1 MRIKMTTTTIPFNNI
16 SHFATFFFNI
26 MNTHTCTETSECRFY
41 NSEHMLVCSVTG
53 KCYRRR
59 LCDDYVDSSRGIGN
73 SVNATYSVA
82 QKRNQ
87 QIKNRKIEIVEIMNI
102 INDIQFLKEL
112 SRETINDF
120 AKQIIEFWK
129 VFIDE
134 IEKKDF
140 YVHRNARR
148 CFVVSIIYNLKN
160 GLHTLG
166 GCVILAHPSI
176 QVTNLNKKKTYKYFK
191 IRDIR
196 YGQNIIKKVMEDRSF
211 VPIKLNFDI

>member
-1 MRIKMTTTTIPFNNI
+1 M
-16 SHFATFFFNI
+16 SE
-26 MNTHTCTETSECRFY
+26 THECEETSECRFF
-41 NSEHMLVCSVTG
+41 NSEHLMICKVTG
-53 KCYRRR
+53 KCYKRR
-59 LCDDYVDSSRGIGN
+59 LCDDYVDSSRGISN
-73 SVNATYSVA
+73 SANAIYRTA

-102 INDIQFLKEL
+102 INDINFLKKL

-120 AKQIIEFWK
+120 AKQIIELWK

-148 CFVVSIIYNLKN
+148 CFVVSIIYNLRN
-160 GLHTLG
+160 GLHTLSG
-166 GCVILAHPSI
+166 MVIENHPSI
-176 QVTNLNKKKTYKYFK
+176 EITNLNKKKTYKYFK

-196 YGQNIIKKVMEDRSF
+196 YGQNIIKKVLEQRACK
-211 VPIKLNFDI
+211 PIRLNFNL